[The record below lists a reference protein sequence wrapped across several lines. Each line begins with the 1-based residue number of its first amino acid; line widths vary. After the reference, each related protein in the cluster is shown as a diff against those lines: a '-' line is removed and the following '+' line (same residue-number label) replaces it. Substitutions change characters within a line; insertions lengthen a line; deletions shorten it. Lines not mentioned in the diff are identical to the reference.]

1 MVKLHVI
8 PQGDF
13 VRILLVA
20 DGAAELSLH
29 QMLAGHVTPHAPL
42 VPETLATNEAFE
54 GVRASAVNVVLV
66 VGESRGKSERLIAH
80 LAGVPLGSR
89 VARSPLGGS
98 SARRPGF
105 GVLKTGGG
113 TISRLE
119 CEHSARHAS
128 AIIGIGMHSYSV
140 DGDLVIN

>member
-13 VRILLVA
+13 VCILFVA
-20 DGAAELSLH
+20 DGAAELGLH
-29 QMLAGHVTPHAPL
+29 QVLAGHVPPHAPL
-42 VPETLATNEAFE
+42 VPETLAANEAFE
-54 GVRASAVNVVLV
+54 GMRASAVNVVLV
-66 VGESRGKSERLIAH
+66 MGEGRGKSERLIAH
-80 LAGVPLGSR
+80 LAGVPLSAR
-89 VARSPLGGS
+89 VARSPLWGS

-119 CEHSARHAS
+119 CEHSARHAR
-128 AIIGIGMHSYSV
+128 AIIGIRMHSYSV
-140 DGDLVIN
+140 DGDPAMS